1 VICLTINQF
10 LEINP
15 TELSKMNQED
25 LEPVVREMA
34 KKANKRLEKLSWL
47 EIPAPAFHSRQV
59 YDKKGENKLR
69 DFTGQWV
76 YNEFTSEGKNLNQL
90 RNEAKYMQMFFKNK
104 TSTVTGA
111 NRNTKSMMSRILE
124 TPMSKIDLS
133 SLSYDDTKAFW
144 EGYNKAVESNIGILS
159 AKGHTIRDR
168 LDSNSIQTML
178 YNMYKDSDFRM
189 TSDDLYQA
197 AQKYIDD
204 DYKSRTR

>member
-1 VICLTINQF
+1 MICLTINQF

-76 YNEFTSEGKNLNQL
+76 YNEFTAEGKNLNQL
-90 RNEAKYMQMFFKNK
+90 RNEAKYMQMFFK
-104 TSTVTGA
+104 
-111 NRNTKSMMSRILE
+111 
-124 TPMSKIDLS
+124 
-133 SLSYDDTKAFW
+133 
-144 EGYNKAVESNIGILS
+144 
-159 AKGHTIRDR
+159 
-168 LDSNSIQTML
+168 
-178 YNMYKDSDFRM
+178 
-189 TSDDLYQA
+189 
-197 AQKYIDD
+197 
-204 DYKSRTR
+204 